1 MERGDIYT
9 HIADSVDGGGGCV
22 PSLLF
27 GLRPNYGGV
36 NEDNV
41 DLFQKVPC
49 THCCTQGPQPCS
61 RPPLTH
67 IRRRLLDPDGQVL
80 VSLLW
85 GHCSL
90 LLGLGAYKIL
100 FVPSKSLFPSPV

>member
-41 DLFQKVPC
+41 DLLQKVPC